1 MKPLRIIYMGT
12 PAFAISPLQQILE
25 SEHKVVAVITAPDRK
40 SGRGKKLTPS
50 PIKVFSEEHGL
61 SVLQPPNLKDPALI
75 SQLRELAPDVM
86 VVVAFRML
94 PKEVWSIPQK
104 GTLNLHASLLPKY
117 RGAAPIH
124 WAIINGEK
132 QTGVTTFFI
141 NEQIDTGEIIAQKS
155 LPIGLDENTGQLSN
169 RLEKLGATLTVETL
183 DLIATDRVNSSP
195 QPNNN
200 QESLAPKLTR
210 ENTQL
215 QWNQKGQRIERK
227 VRGLQ
232 PFPCAWTILS
242 NNDQLLYCKIHD
254 VDFTEGKQP
263 LQAGKISVENQQI
276 MVAVPNG
283 TVHVKRLQLPNKKP
297 MSDKELLNGYSIDAE
312 ASFENP

>member
-1 MKPLRIIYMGT
+1 MGT
-12 PAFAISPLQQILE
+12 PAFAIAPLQQILE

-50 PIKVFSEEHGL
+50 PIKVFCEENDL
-61 SVLQPPNLKDPALI
+61 PVLQPPNLKDPVLI
-75 SQLRELAPDVM
+75 TQLRKIAPDVM

-94 PKEVWSIPQK
+94 PKDVWSIPPN
-104 GTLNLHASLLPKY
+104 GTFNLHASLLPKY

-124 WAIINGEK
+124 WAIINGEQ
-132 QTGVTTFFI
+132 QTGVTTFFV
-141 NEQIDTGEIIAQKS
+141 NEQIDTGEIITQKS
-155 LPIGLDENTGQLSN
+155 LSIGLDENTGQLSN
-169 RLEKLGATLTVETL
+169 RLEELGATLTLETL
-183 DLIATDRVNSSP
+183 DLIATNRVNSSP

-200 QESLAPKLTR
+200 QASLAPKLTR

-215 QWNQKGQRIERK
+215 QWDQEGKRIERK

-232 PFPCAWTILS
+232 PFPCAWTMLS
-242 NNDQLLYCKIHD
+242 NSDQLLYCKIHD
-254 VDFTEGKQP
+254 VDFTERKQP
-263 LQAGKISVENQQI
+263 LKDGKIFVENQQI

-283 TVHVKRLQLPNKKP
+283 TIHIKRLQLPNKKP
-297 MSDKELLNGYSIDAE
+297 MSDKELLNGYSIDAK

>member
-1 MKPLRIIYMGT
+1 MGT

-25 SEHKVVAVITAPDRK
+25 SEHKVAAVITAPDRK

-50 PIKVFSEEHGL
+50 PIKVFCEEHDL
-61 SVLQPPNLKDPALI
+61 PFLQPPNLKDPALI
-75 SQLRELAPDVM
+75 TQLRKLAPDVM

-94 PKEVWSIPQK
+94 PKEVWSIAPN
-104 GTLNLHASLLPKY
+104 GTFNLHASLLPKY

-124 WAIINGEK
+124 WAIINGEQ

-155 LPIGLDENTGQLSN
+155 LSIGLNENTGQLSN
-169 RLEKLGATLTVETL
+169 RLEKLGAELALETL
-183 DLIATDRVNSSP
+183 DLIASNQVKSSP
-195 QPNNN
+195 QPNNEP
-200 QESLAPKLTR
+200 ESIAPKLTR

-215 QWNQKGQRIERK
+215 QWDQDGQHVERK

-232 PFPCAWTILS
+232 PFPCAWTMLS

-254 VDFTEGKQP
+254 VDFIDEKQP
-263 LQAGKISVENQQI
+263 LENGKVFVENQQI

-283 TVHVKRLQLPNKKP
+283 TIHVKRLQLPNKKP
-297 MSDKELLNGYSIDAE
+297 MSDKELLNGYSMDAK

>member
-1 MKPLRIIYMGT
+1 MKSLRIIYMGT
-12 PAFAISPLQQILE
+12 PAFAISPLQQILD
-25 SEHKVVAVITAPDRK
+25 SKHKVVAVITAPDRK

-50 PIKVFSEEHGL
+50 PVKVFCKEHDL
-61 SVLQPPNLKDPALI
+61 PVLQPPNLKDSALI
-75 SQLRELAPDVM
+75 SQLRELTPDVM

-94 PKEVWSIPQK
+94 PKEVWSIPPN
-104 GTLNLHASLLPKY
+104 GTFNLHASLLPKY

-124 WAIINGEK
+124 WAIINGEQ

-155 LPIGLDENTGQLSN
+155 LPIGLNENTGQLSN

-200 QESLAPKLTR
+200 QQSLAPKLSR

-215 QWNQKGQRIERK
+215 QWDQDGHCIERK

-242 NNDQLLYCKIHD
+242 NNEQLLYCKIHD
-254 VDFTEGKQP
+254 VDFKEGIQP
-263 LQAGKISVENQQI
+263 LKDGQIFIENQQI

-283 TVHVKRLQLPNKKP
+283 SIHVKHLQLPNKKP
-297 MSDKELLNGYSIDAE
+297 MSDKELLNGYSIDAK

>member
-1 MKPLRIIYMGT
+1 MGT

-25 SEHKVVAVITAPDRK
+25 SEHKVVAVITTPDRK

-50 PIKVFSEEHGL
+50 PIKVFCEENDL
-61 SVLQPPNLKDPALI
+61 PVLQPPNLKDPVLI
-75 SQLRELAPDVM
+75 TQLRKLAPDVM

-94 PKEVWSIPQK
+94 PKEVWSIPPN
-104 GTLNLHASLLPKY
+104 GTFNLHASLLPKY

-124 WAIINGEK
+124 WAIINGEH

-141 NEQIDTGEIIAQKS
+141 NEKIDTGEIITQKS
-155 LPIGLDENTGQLSN
+155 LSIGLNENAGQLSN
-169 RLEKLGATLTVETL
+169 RLEKIGATLTLETL
-183 DLIATDRVNSSP
+183 NLIAMGRVNSRP

-200 QESLAPKLTR
+200 QTCLAPKLTR

-215 QWNQKGQRIERK
+215 HWDQEGQRIERK
-227 VRGLQ
+227 VRALQ
-232 PFPCAWTILS
+232 PFPCAWTMLS
-242 NNDQLLYCKIHD
+242 NNNQLLYCKIHD
-254 VDFTEGKQP
+254 VDFIDRKFALEDGH
-263 LQAGKISVENQQI
+263 IFIENQQI

-283 TVHVKRLQLPNKKP
+283 TIHVKRLQLPNKKP
-297 MSDKELLNGYSIDAE
+297 MNDKELLNGYSIDAK

>member
-1 MKPLRIIYMGT
+1 MGT

-50 PIKVFSEEHGL
+50 PIKVFCEEHDL
-61 SVLQPPNLKDPALI
+61 PVLQPPNLKDPALI
-75 SQLRELAPDVM
+75 TQLRELAPDVM

-94 PKEVWSIPQK
+94 PKEVWSIPPN
-104 GTLNLHASLLPKY
+104 GTFNLHASLLPKY

-124 WAIINGEK
+124 WAIINGEQ

-141 NEQIDTGEIIAQKS
+141 NEQIDTGEIITQKS
-155 LPIGLDENTGQLSN
+155 LSIGLDENTGQLSN
-169 RLEKLGATLTVETL
+169 RLEKLGATLTLETL
-183 DLIATDRVNSSP
+183 ELIATDQVNSSP
-195 QPNNN
+195 QPNDIR
-200 QESLAPKLTR
+200 ESLAPKLTR

-215 QWNQKGQRIERK
+215 QWDQDGEVIERH

-232 PFPCAWTILS
+232 PFPCAWTML
-242 NNDQLLYCKIHD
+242 NNKGQLWYCKIHD
-254 VDFTEGKQP
+254 VAFVKEKKH
-263 LQAGKISVENQQI
+263 LQIGQISVENQQI
-276 MVAVPNG
+276 MVAVPDG
-283 TVHVKRLQLPNKKP
+283 TIHVKRLQLPNKKP
-297 MSDKELLNGYSIDAE
+297 MSDKELLNGYSIDTE

>member
-1 MKPLRIIYMGT
+1 MGT

-25 SEHKVVAVITAPDRK
+25 SEHKLVAVITAPDRK

-50 PIKVFSEEHGL
+50 PIKVFCEEHDL
-61 SVLQPPNLKDPALI
+61 PVLQPHNLKDPDLI
-75 SQLRELAPDVM
+75 TQLRELAPDVM

-94 PKEVWSIPQK
+94 PKEIWSIPSN

-124 WAIINGEK
+124 WAIINGER

-183 DLIATDRVNSSP
+183 DLIARDRVNSRP
-195 QPNNN
+195 QPDNN
-200 QESLAPKLTR
+200 QQSLAPKLTR
-210 ENTQL
+210 KNTQL
-215 QWNQKGQRIERK
+215 QWNQDGQRIERM

-232 PFPCAWTILS
+232 PFPCAWTMLS

-254 VDFTEGKQP
+254 VDFTDRKQP
-263 LQAGKISVENQQI
+263 IEDGKIFVENKQI

-283 TVHVKRLQLPNKKP
+283 TIHVKRLQLPNKKP
-297 MSDKELLNGYSIDAE
+297 MSDKELLNGYSIDSK

>member
-1 MKPLRIIYMGT
+1 MGT
-12 PAFAISPLQQILE
+12 PAFAIAPLQQILE

-40 SGRGKKLTPS
+40 SGRGKKLASS
-50 PIKVFSEEHGL
+50 PIKVFCEENDL
-61 SVLQPPNLKDPALI
+61 TVLQPPNLKDPDLI
-75 SQLRELAPDVM
+75 TQLREIAPDVM

-94 PKEVWSIPQK
+94 PKEVWSIPSN
-104 GTLNLHASLLPKY
+104 GTFNLHASLLPKY

-124 WAIINGEK
+124 WAIINGEQ

-141 NEQIDTGEIIAQKS
+141 NEQIDTGEIITQKS
-155 LPIGLDENTGQLSN
+155 LSIGLDENTGQLSN
-169 RLEKLGATLTVETL
+169 RLEELGATLTLETL
-183 DLIATDRVNSSP
+183 DMIATNRVNSSP

-200 QESLAPKLTR
+200 QVSLAPKLTR

-215 QWNQKGQRIERK
+215 QWDQDGQCIERK

-232 PFPCAWTILS
+232 PFPCAWTMLS

-254 VDFTEGKQP
+254 VDFIEGKQP
-263 LQAGKISVENQQI
+263 LEDGKIFVENQKI

-283 TVHVKRLQLPNKKP
+283 TIHVKRLQLPNKKT
-297 MSDKELLNGYSIDAE
+297 MSDKELLNGYSIDAK
-312 ASFENP
+312 ASFKNP

>member
-1 MKPLRIIYMGT
+1 MGT
-12 PAFAISPLQQILE
+12 PAFAIAPLQQILE

-40 SGRGKKLTPS
+40 SGRGKKLASS
-50 PIKVFSEEHGL
+50 PIKVFCEENDL
-61 SVLQPPNLKDPALI
+61 PVLQPPNLKDPDLI
-75 SQLRELAPDVM
+75 TQLREIAPDVM

-94 PKEVWSIPQK
+94 PKEVWSIPPN
-104 GTLNLHASLLPKY
+104 GTFNLHASLLPKY

-124 WAIINGEK
+124 WAIINGEQ

-141 NEQIDTGEIIAQKS
+141 NEQIDTGEIITQKS
-155 LPIGLDENTGQLSN
+155 LSIGLNENTGQLSN
-169 RLEKLGATLTVETL
+169 RLEELGATLTLETL
-183 DLIATDRVNSSP
+183 DLIATNRVNSSP

-200 QESLAPKLTR
+200 QALLAPKLTR

-215 QWNQKGQRIERK
+215 QWDQEGKRIERK

-232 PFPCAWTILS
+232 PFPCAWTMLS

-254 VDFTEGKQP
+254 VDFIDGKQP
-263 LQAGKISVENQQI
+263 LEDGKIFVENQQI

-283 TVHVKRLQLPNKKP
+283 TIHVKRLQLPNKKP
-297 MSDKELLNGYSIDAE
+297 MSDKELLNGYSIDAQ
-312 ASFENP
+312 AFFENP

>member
-1 MKPLRIIYMGT
+1 MGT
-12 PAFAISPLQQILE
+12 PAFAIAPLQQILE

-50 PIKVFSEEHGL
+50 PIKVYCEENNL
-61 SVLQPPNLKDPALI
+61 PVLQPPNLKDPALI
-75 SQLRELAPDVM
+75 TQLRELTPDVM

-94 PKEVWSIPQK
+94 PKEVWSIPPN
-104 GTLNLHASLLPKY
+104 GTFNLHASLLPKY

-124 WAIINGEK
+124 WAIINGEQ

-141 NEQIDTGEIIAQKS
+141 NEQIDKGKIITQKS
-155 LPIGLDENTGQLSN
+155 LSIGLDENTGQLSN
-169 RLEKLGATLTVETL
+169 RLEELGATLTLETL
-183 DLIATDRVNSSP
+183 NLIATNRVNSSP

-200 QESLAPKLTR
+200 LASLAPKLTR

-215 QWNQKGQRIERK
+215 QWDQEGQCIERK

-232 PFPCAWTILS
+232 PFPCAWTLLS

-254 VDFTEGKQP
+254 VDFIERKQP
-263 LQAGKISVENQQI
+263 LDDGKIFVENQQI

-283 TVHVKRLQLPNKKP
+283 AIHVKRLQLPNKKT
-297 MSDKELLNGYSIDAE
+297 MSDKELLNGYSVDAK
-312 ASFENP
+312 ASFKNP

>member
-1 MKPLRIIYMGT
+1 MKSLRIIYMGT
-12 PAFAISPLQQILE
+12 PAFAISPLEQILE
-25 SEHKVVAVITAPDRK
+25 SEDKVVAVITAPDRK

-50 PIKVFSEEHGL
+50 PIKVFCEEHDL
-61 SVLQPPNLKDPALI
+61 PVLQPPNLKDPALI
-75 SQLRELAPDVM
+75 TQLRELAPDVM

-94 PKEVWSIPQK
+94 PKEVWSIPPN
-104 GTLNLHASLLPKY
+104 GTFNLHASLLPKY

-124 WAIINGEK
+124 WAIINGEQ

-155 LPIGLDENTGQLSN
+155 LSIGLDENTGQLSN
-169 RLEKLGATLTVETL
+169 RLEKLGATLTLETL
-183 DLIATDRVNSSP
+183 DLIATNCVNSSP

-200 QESLAPKLTR
+200 QASLAPKLTR

-215 QWNQKGQRIERK
+215 QWDQDGQHIERK

-232 PFPCAWTILS
+232 PFPCAWTMLS
-242 NNDQLLYCKIHD
+242 NNDQRLYCKIHD
-254 VDFTEGKQP
+254 VYFIEEKQP
-263 LQAGKISVENQQI
+263 LKGGQIFVENQQI

-283 TVHVKRLQLPNKKP
+283 TIHVKRLQLPNKKP
-297 MSDKELLNGYSIDAE
+297 MSDKELLNGYSVDAK